1 MIILI
6 LAIFVLFF
14 MKLVRNKFEIDEK
27 GMFSLVLAK
36 MQWPFFTRF
45 MDFAAFPVFFYSLLE
60 ISYNELR
67 TTDDYANF
75 FIAMGFLGF
84 YAGFLII
91 LFMIV
96 NFKSKSNYFLSNY
109 DVLIEKMRVSDFC
122 SRNYLSFRILV
133 KLAIVGSLLVF
144 MEKFRLQI
152 VGIMFVLLIK
162 LLFIIT
168 VKPFINNVNNLLE
181 SFHTFFLFILYSL
194 LLYASYDLIHL
205 KIISLAMLLMVF
217 FNFLFNSMPFFLILL
232 QNTSKIKENLSN
244 FTFALG
250 IALKRK
256 HFFIDFEEK
265 PSQCT
270 KENVSREQKQYDDFF
285 KNPSPEIS
293 EHSHEIAKINLGNYV
308 QTEIKENEHFENRDK
323 KKKLINIVSKSYTTR
338 DHTGNGKIVKIK
350 ADLSYSQR
358 IEEELAKE
366 EMCGS
371 QVKVAKKKGKSM
383 GTFKELFSKK

>member
-1 MIILI
+1 
-6 LAIFVLFF
+6 
-14 MKLVRNKFEIDEK
+14 
-27 GMFSLVLAK
+27 
-36 MQWPFFTRF
+36 
-45 MDFAAFPVFFYSLLE
+45 
-60 ISYNELR
+60 
-67 TTDDYANF
+67 
-75 FIAMGFLGF
+75 
-84 YAGFLII
+84 
-91 LFMIV
+91 
-96 NFKSKSNYFLSNY
+96 
-109 DVLIEKMRVSDFC
+109 
-122 SRNYLSFRILV
+122 
-133 KLAIVGSLLVF
+133 
-144 MEKFRLQI
+144 
-152 VGIMFVLLIK
+152 
-162 LLFIIT
+162 
-168 VKPFINNVNNLLE
+168 
-181 SFHTFFLFILYSL
+181 
-194 LLYASYDLIHL
+194 
-205 KIISLAMLLMVF
+205 
-217 FNFLFNSMPFFLILL
+217 MPFFLILL